1 MKKVVS
7 VIIEIFIDE
16 ESPDVQ
22 KGLQAKLD
30 HGMTEEEVWKEV
42 RQMTFEAVK
51 EEIEAEFNIDEM
63 SCTVTEA
70 E

>member
-1 MKKVVS
+1 MKKVIS
-7 VIIEIFIDE
+7 VIVEIFIDE
-16 ESPDVQ
+16 ESPAIQ

-42 RQMTFEAVK
+42 RQLTFEGLK
-51 EEIEAEFNIDEM
+51 EEVEDNFNIDEL
-63 SCTVTEA
+63 SCTVTEV